1 MPVVLSVRKKLVVG
15 NWKMNGDRARNL
27 ALIDGLKGRIPAGVE
42 VAVCPPSPYLAQVQA
57 LGEPLGLAVG
67 AQDLSPR
74 KEGAFTGDVAA
85 AMLLDVGCEW
95 VLVGHSE
102 RRTLHGEGNGLVAE
116 KVAVALEAGLK
127 PILCVGETLAERD
140 GGQAEEVV
148 RSQVMSVV
156 SLLGADAMARV
167 VVAYEPVWAIGTGRT
182 ATPEQAELMHACI
195 RECLELAGVAVAGV
209 RILYGGSVTAA
220 NAAALF
226 AQPNIDGALVGGASL
241 VADGFS
247 SICAA
252 AAAAAS

>member
-1 MPVVLSVRKKLVVG
+1 MSTLRSTWPILLAAALSLGAARLSHAEINVEYSGAYVLKLDNAASDVIIANPKVADVTVQAPDRLVIIGKLPGVTRLIVMSNNDIALDTQIVVTAKNKSNEVSVFRPDGANITEALFAC
-15 NWKMNGDRARNL
+15 GDR
-27 ALIDGLKGRIPAGVE
+27 
-42 VAVCPPSPYLAQVQA
+42 CTQV
-57 LGEPLGLAVG
+57 P
-67 AQDLSPR
+67 
-74 KEGAFTGDVAA
+74 
-85 AMLLDVGCEW
+85 
-95 VLVGHSE
+95 
-102 RRTLHGEGNGLVAE
+102 
-116 KVAVALEAGLK
+116 
-127 PILCVGETLAERD
+127 
-140 GGQAEEVV
+140 
-148 RSQVMSVV
+148 
-156 SLLGADAMARV
+156 
-167 VVAYEPVWAIGTGRT
+167 GTGRT